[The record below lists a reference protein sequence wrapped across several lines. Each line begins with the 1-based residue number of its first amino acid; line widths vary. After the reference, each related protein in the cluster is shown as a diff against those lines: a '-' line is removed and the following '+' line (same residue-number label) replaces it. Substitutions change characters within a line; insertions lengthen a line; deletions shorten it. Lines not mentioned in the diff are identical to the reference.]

1 MKNFFKRKL
10 VIVSLSFVLVGLLT
24 FAILLT
30 MPKSKTYT
38 SLQTSELSGEKF
50 NLKIK
55 FLDDEVLRTYYSY
68 EDGGIGSEEEY
79 YYEIKNKTLY
89 IEGNSLGKID
99 AFGIYSYSKN
109 IDGTNLDTTYKCV
122 PAIYAK
128 ITSLSLMALGGVMF
142 ATAVCIELTKRKKLV
157 N

>member
-38 SLQTSELSGEKF
+38 SLQTSEISGEKF

-55 FLDDEVLRTYYSY
+55 FLDDEVLRTYYAY

-89 IEGNSLGKID
+89 IEGNRLGKID
-99 AFGIYSYSKN
+99 AFGYN
-109 IDGTNLDTTYKCV
+109 I
-122 PAIYAK
+122 
-128 ITSLSLMALGGVMF
+128 
-142 ATAVCIELTKRKKLV
+142 
-157 N
+157 